1 MTAYKCDRCGK
12 FYSQEDFENM
22 LANMENRGL
31 KCPCVITAS
40 GRGQCRGQLR
50 YDDRLDLCP
59 DCTMTLAEW
68 VKPKEE
74 E

>member
-12 FYSQEDFENM
+12 FFSQEEYENM
-22 LANMENRGL
+22 LRSMENRGL
-31 KCPCVITAS
+31 KCPYVVTGI
-40 GRGQCRGQLR
+40 GRG

-59 DCTMTLAEW
+59 DCATALAEW